1 MAKTSDS
8 LYVDLTPEEAF
19 AAASDLSRFD
29 DWLVLHDGWRHDVP
43 APDDLAVGTKAT
55 SVVKVKGTRVR
66 FDWKIDTYDPPK
78 RVRFSGS
85 GKGGVKAK
93 IDLTVKPKDSGSEVT
108 FLIDLGGLPLMG
120 PVGKAAA
127 KAVQGDVHRSLA
139 NFRRTFV
146 AK

>member
-8 LYVDLTPEEAF
+8 ISVDLRPEDTF

-29 DWLVLHDGWRHDVP
+29 DWLVLHDGWRSRVP
-43 APDDLAVGTKAT
+43 GSDELAVGTKVT

-66 FDWKIDTYDPPK
+66 FDWKIDTFDPPH

-93 IDLTVKPKDSGSEVT
+93 IDLTVTPKGDGSEVT

-120 PVGKAAA
+120 PVGKASAM
-127 KAVQGDVHRSLA
+127 AVHGDIEKSLVK
-139 NFRRTFV
+139 FRALF
-146 AK
+146 A

>member
-8 LYVDLTPEEAF
+8 IHVELSPEDTF
-19 AAASDLSRFD
+19 AAASDLARFD
-29 DWLVLHDGWRHDVP
+29 EWLVLHDGWRREVP
-43 APDDLAVGTKAT
+43 TELAVGTEAT
-55 SVVKVKGTRVR
+55 SVVKAKGTRVR
-66 FDWKIDTYDPPK
+66 FDWKIDTYDPPR

-93 IDLTVKPKDSGSEVT
+93 IDLTVEPDGDGSEVT

-127 KAVQGDVHRSLA
+127 KAVHGDIHKSLERFKA
-139 NFRRTFV
+139 TFV
-146 AK
+146 Q

>member
-8 LYVDLTPEEAF
+8 ISVDLSPDDTF

-29 DWLVLHDGWRHDVP
+29 DWLLLHDGWRRDVP
-43 APDDLAVGTKAT
+43 GPGELAVGAKAT
-55 SVVKVKGTRVR
+55 SVVKAKGTRVR
-66 FDWKIDTYDPPK
+66 FDWTIDTFDPPR
-78 RVRFSGS
+78 RVRFSGN

-93 IDLTVKPKDSGSEVT
+93 IDLTVEPDGTGSKVT

-127 KAVQGDVHRSLA
+127 KAVHGDIHRSLER
-139 NFRRTFV
+139 FRETF
-146 AK
+146 A

>member
-8 LYVDLTPEEAF
+8 ITVDLSPEDTF

-29 DWLVLHDGWRHDVP
+29 DWLILHDGWRGQVP
-43 APDDLAVGTKAT
+43 TADDLAVGTAVT
-55 SVVKVKGTRVR
+55 SVVKAKGTRVR
-66 FDWKIDTYDPPK
+66 FDWKIDTYDPPQ
-78 RVRFSGS
+78 RVRFSGN

-93 IDLTVKPKDSGSEVT
+93 IDLTVKPSGDGSEVT

-127 KAVQGDVHRSLA
+127 KAVHGDIHRSLERFKA
-139 NFRRTFV
+139 IF
-146 AK
+146 A